1 MSRTFVAALFLAL
14 AATPAVAQELPDRS
28 TTVTQALSANA
39 VAPLADSARLAVST
53 PNDFGATKSDGKSDA
68 DKNDQQVPS
77 LPRPRFGE
85 RAGSTVMVSLYA
97 TTAAMQAF
105 DVHSTMRA
113 LDRGAIEAN
122 PIMGGV
128 VNNRTAFIATK
139 AAVAAGTIFA
149 AREVAKRNKLAA
161 AITLIAINSAYAY
174 VAHHNYKV
182 ARELR

>member
-1 MSRTFVAALFLAL
+1 MSRTLVAAFFFAL

-28 TTVTQALSANA
+28 TTVTAALSANA
-39 VAPLADSARLAVST
+39 VAPLADSARLVVTPTNESSST
-53 PNDFGATKSDGKSDA
+53 NG
-68 DKNDQQVPS
+68 QQQIPS

-97 TTAAMQAF
+97 TTAAMQAL